1 VKTIGLLTAFGLV
14 VVLNVLMISAQDQPA
29 PLPAIDTAP
38 YRSQVAQLEAQL
50 LARDNELLHVRAE
63 WATCRASLDS
73 ADLTAQAFELV
84 RRCEAATGGKCTWDD
99 KQRRVV
105 KIDAT
110 KEPSR

>member
-1 VKTIGLLTAFGLV
+1 MKTLLALAILCSVLV
-14 VVLNVLMISAQDQPA
+14 VAAQEPAPA
-29 PLPAIDTAP
+29 PLPANDSNP
-38 YRSQVAQLEAQL
+38 YQARITQLEAQL

-73 ADLTAQAFELV
+73 ADLTAQAFDLV

-105 KIDAT
+105 KVDAS